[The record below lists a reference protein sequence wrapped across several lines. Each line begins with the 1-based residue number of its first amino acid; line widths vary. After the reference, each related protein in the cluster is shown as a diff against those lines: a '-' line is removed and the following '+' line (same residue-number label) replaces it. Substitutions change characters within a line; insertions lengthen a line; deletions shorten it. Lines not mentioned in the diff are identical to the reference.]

1 MDKEEIRQMITE
13 YVSELIGDTPLAYQL
28 DAAITEHWHPQY
40 ALREEVDELKKEVQR
55 LSDLVGDTPVAEQLC
70 VALNG

>member
-13 YVSELIGDTPLAYQL
+13 YVSELIGDTPFAYQL
-28 DAAITEHWHPQY
+28 DEAMTGHLHEQY
-40 ALREEVDELKKEVQR
+40 ATKEEVDRLKKEVQR